1 MKREKKFFSQM
12 LLAFTAVFLA
22 CGLLGV
28 NPISAQAA
36 ARPSISTKKATINVG
51 QTKTVSVKNASA
63 AVKWSS
69 SNRKVVKIKKTSGKN
84 KATVQLEA
92 IKPGTATI
100 KAKVNGKTLSVK
112 VTVRRMTASKKSVT
126 VTEGKSASLSV
137 KNAGKKVTW
146 SSSNKKVVKIQKA
159 SGKNSSK
166 VTIQAVGS
174 GSAKVTAK
182 IGSYKVSINVKTNHR
197 AVAATCEQGSYCSV
211 CKKSLSQPLGHKA
224 VAATC
229 EQGSYCAVC
238 KKSLSQPQGHKAVAA
253 TCEQGS
259 YCSVCKKS
267 LSQPLDHKVVPA
279 NCKQGSYCSVCKKS
293 LSGTVDHT
301 WDYITGRCTTAGCDE
316 INLKHYFSFQIT
328 NCGRETDIIWIHL
341 IKRNPFVIV
350 DDSFEIA
357 IKTQGMAVVNSGG
370 KKIDAR
376 LWDMSDQDYYTGLRY
391 RTGLSGTG
399 DISFAT
405 TSRFALGFRDTIEF
419 HLYFDRKDYKL
430 TVSKDDFTWVRQ

>member
-12 LLAFTAVFLA
+12 LLAFAAVFLA

-211 CKKSLSQPLGHKA
+211 CKKSLSQPL
-224 VAATC
+224 
-229 EQGSYCAVC
+229 
-238 KKSLSQPQGHKAVAA
+238 
-253 TCEQGS
+253 
-259 YCSVCKKS
+259 
-267 LSQPLDHKVVPA
+267 DHKVVPA

-370 KKIDAR
+370 NKIDAR